1 MNRTLK
7 CLFLLALMVT
17 TMISMYTKAIYQNH
31 KAITMKQ
38 DLQLQEMDARL
49 WFLQKELENV
59 SRKLDSVD
67 ERRVQDKQDIQEA
80 FQQFKT
86 KHVMEQDAKIDS
98 VDERRMQDMR
108 EIQDALQQ
116 FETKQ
121 AVEYDAKIDNME
133 QQMQTFVTCY
143 LEPFLR
149 TEQWVIEGRPLFGSQ
164 YSENHR
170 LRWFIRQFEDHRY
183 NLITEYYPDEYYK
196 SRGKVKPRRET
207 FNPLCAVK

>member
-7 CLFLLALMVT
+7 CLFLLTLMVT

-59 SRKLDSVD
+59 SRTLDSVD

-80 FQQFKT
+80 FQQFET
-86 KHVMEQDAKIDS
+86 KHVTEQDAKIDS
-98 VDERRMQDMR
+98 VDEQRMQDMR

-143 LEPFLR
+143 LEPFR
-149 TEQWVIEGRPLFGSQ
+149 KAEQWLRGAYDRQSRESGFIQLF
-164 YSENHR
+164 ENHR
-170 LRWFIRQFEDHRY
+170 TR
-183 NLITEYYPDEYYK
+183 LIKT
-196 SRGKVKPRRET
+196 RLET